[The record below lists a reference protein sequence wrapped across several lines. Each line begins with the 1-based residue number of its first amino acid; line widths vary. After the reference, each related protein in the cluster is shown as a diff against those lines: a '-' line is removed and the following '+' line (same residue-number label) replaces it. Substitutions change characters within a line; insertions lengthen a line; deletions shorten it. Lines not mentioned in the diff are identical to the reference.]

1 MRGNTLSTLIFL
13 IAAVLF
19 YHALRIKDAQDWA
32 RYRVAHNCEQVA
44 DTPTEWECD
53 NNITLTRPNL

>member
-1 MRGNTLSTLIFL
+1 MRGKNLSTLIFL
-13 IAAVLF
+13 TAAVLF

-32 RYRVAHNCEQVA
+32 RYRAAHNCEQVA

>member
-1 MRGNTLSTLIFL
+1 MRVSTLIFF

-32 RYRVAHNCEQVA
+32 RYKAAHNCEQVA
-44 DTPTEWECD
+44 DAPGEWGCD
-53 NNITLTRPNL
+53 NQTTITRPPK